1 MKPGHWFA
9 LGSAIAACT
18 AAIGFYLVAKGPA
31 TEVPGPKTAG
41 KPRWQPTSTGKRQVL
56 ATDAPG
62 RAQTPARSTPDHST
76 NPASAT
82 PTFRVHGKPPANR
95 IADEREWFARAERVE
110 RQANHELATLR
121 ETLDLDPTQQQRVFN
136 ILARNSPSWLPGMAT
151 GGSHGVGIIA
161 EESVPANQ
169 IRPGLTQ
176 PTRSTADS
184 VEHRPVTAVAPPSS
198 PGSVT
203 EEILPLLDSDQQ
215 QALLAAELER
225 RAWWEEVL
233 PQLLPPE
240 FPAAAGSEDHATLLP
255 GGGDTK
261 AYEGPTELLEE

>member
-1 MKPGHWFA
+1 MKSGHWLA

-18 AAIGFYLVAKGPA
+18 AALGFYLVAKGP
-31 TEVPGPKTAG
+31 TPETPGSKTAG
-41 KPRWQPTSTGKRQVL
+41 KPRWQPTSSGKRQVL
-56 ATDAPG
+56 STEAPA
-62 RAQTPARSTPDHST
+62 RAQTAARSAADPSDNPSSPTP
-76 NPASAT
+76 A
-82 PTFRVHGKPPANR
+82 FRIHGKPPTDV
-95 IADEREWFARAERVE
+95 IADEREWFAHAERVE

-136 ILARNSPSWLPGMAT
+136 ILARNSPSWMPGMAT
-151 GGSHGVGIIA
+151 GGSHGVGIVA
-161 EESVPANQ
+161 DQSRPANQ
-169 IRPGLTQ
+169 IRHELPQ
-176 PTRSTADS
+176 TARPAAGS
-184 VEHRPVTAVAPPSS
+184 VEQRPATAVDPPSS

-203 EEILPLLDSDQQ
+203 EEILPILDSDQQ

-240 FPAAAGSEDHATLLP
+240 FPAAAGSEAPSALLP

>member
-1 MKPGHWFA
+1 MKPGHWLT
-9 LGSAIAACT
+9 LGSAVAACT
-18 AAIGFYLVAKGPA
+18 AALGFYLVARNP
-31 TEVPGPKTAG
+31 VPESPGSKTAG
-41 KPRWQPTSTGKRQVL
+41 KPRWQPTSSTKRQISS
-56 ATDAPG
+56 ANAPG
-62 RAQTPARSTPDHST
+62 PALTPAQSVENASV
-76 NPASAT
+76 NPASPA

-110 RQANHELATLR
+110 RQANHELTTLR

-151 GGSHGVGIIA
+151 GGSHGVGIIVDD
-161 EESVPANQ
+161 SRPANTV
-169 IRPGLTQ
+169 RPDLGQPARPTVGSVDHQ
-176 PTRSTADS
+176 PTTPPGA
-184 VEHRPVTAVAPPSS
+184 PSS
-198 PGSVT
+198 TVSTT
-203 EEILPLLDSDQQ
+203 EEILPILDADQQ

-240 FPAAAGSEDHATLLP
+240 FPAAASSEDPATLLP